1 MIAATKNNCIALSN
15 LGLLQVTGKHA
26 KQFLQGQLTCNLE
39 EVNEHQTRLGA
50 HCDVKGRIQATFR
63 LFFYQNAYYFLLPR
77 RMLPYLLVALKKY
90 AVFSEVN
97 LIDVSDNWRK
107 IGLYGLGVATLLRT
121 QKLYTDKEENSL
133 IAHEP
138 ILSLSIPGP
147 NPRFI
152 LLSTSHKSIAF
163 IESSCAPQSIDNWDL
178 FDIMAGIPSV
188 YPETSAKFTPHQLNY
203 PALGGVS
210 FNKGC
215 YIGQEIIAR
224 TQYLGKPKS
233 RLYRV
238 SFQANKQTLP
248 GTYLLEKGEQ
258 AIKGAVIMS
267 AKDGFNH
274 YQALVCLQNQAV
286 SHTIYLENMETSIIS
301 LLKLPYSI

>member
-1 MIAATKNNCIALSN
+1 MIEATKDNCIDLSD
-15 LGLLQVTGKHA
+15 LGLLQVTGKQA
-26 KQFLQGQLTCNLE
+26 KQFLQGQLTCNLD

-50 HCDVKGRIQATFR
+50 LCDVKGRIQATFR

-77 RMLPYLLVALKKY
+77 PMAPHLLVALKKY
-90 AVFSEVN
+90 AVFSKVD
-97 LIDVSDNWRK
+97 LSDVSDHWQK
-107 IGLYGLGVATLLRT
+107 MGLYGSGIAALLRT
-121 QKLYTDKEENSL
+121 QKLYPKEENGL
-133 IAHEP
+133 IAHAP

-152 LLSTSHKSIAF
+152 LLSPNRKSLAF
-163 IESSCAPQSIDNWDL
+163 IDTACLLKTLNDWHL
-178 FDIMAGIPSV
+178 FDIIAGIPII
-188 YPETSAKFTPHQLNY
+188 YPETRGQFTPHQLNY

-238 SFQANKQTLP
+238 SFQANQQALP
-248 GTYLLEKGEQ
+248 GTSLLEKIGQ
-258 AIKGAVIMS
+258 ATKGTVIMS
-267 AKDGFNH
+267 AKDDFNN
-274 YQALVCLQNQAV
+274 YQALVCLQNQAI
-286 SHTIYLENMETSIIS
+286 SHTICLENMETSIIK

>member
-1 MIAATKNNCIALSN
+1 MIEATKNNCIDLSD

-50 HCDVKGRIQATFR
+50 HCDVKGRVQATFR

-77 RMLPYLLVALKKY
+77 HMVQHLLVALKKY
-90 AVFSEVN
+90 AVFSKVD
-97 LIDVSDNWRK
+97 LSDVSDNWQK
-107 IGLYGLGVATLLRT
+107 MGVYGSGIATLLRT
-121 QKLYTDKEENSL
+121 QKLYTKEENGL
-133 IAHEP
+133 VAHEP
-138 ILSLSIPGP
+138 TLSLSIPGP
-147 NPRFI
+147 SPRFI
-152 LLSTSHKSIAF
+152 LLSSSHKSITS
-163 IESSCAPQSIDNWDL
+163 IVTTCSPQTLNDWYL
-178 FDIMAGIPSV
+178 FDIMAGIPTI
-188 YPETSAKFTPHQLNY
+188 YPETSAEFTPHQLNY

-238 SFQANKQTLP
+238 SFQANKHALP
-248 GTYLLEKGEQ
+248 GTSLLEKGEQ
-258 AIKGAVIMS
+258 TRKGTVIMS

-274 YQALVCLQNQAV
+274 YQALVCLQNQAI
-286 SHTIYLENMETSIIS
+286 SHTIYLGNAEASLIN

>member
-1 MIAATKNNCIALSN
+1 MIASTKNNYIDLSD

-39 EVNEHQTRLGA
+39 EVNGHQTRLGA

-77 RMLPYLLVALKKY
+77 HMVQHFLVALKKY
-90 AVFSEVN
+90 AAFSKVD
-97 LIDVSDNWRK
+97 LSDASDNWQK
-107 IGLYGLGVATLLRT
+107 TGIYGPEIVPLLKT
-121 QKLYTDKEENSL
+121 QKLYTKEKNGL
-133 IAHEP
+133 IAHEA

-147 NPRFI
+147 NPRFM
-152 LLSTSHKSIAF
+152 LLSAPHESIAF
-163 IESSCAPQSIDNWDL
+163 IKTTCSPQAINDWHL
-178 FDIMAGIPSV
+178 FDIVAGIPTI
-188 YPETSAKFTPHQLNY
+188 YPETSTEFTPHQLNY

-224 TQYLGKPKS
+224 THYLGKPKS

-238 SFQANKQTLP
+238 SFQANEQALP
-248 GTYLLEKGEQ
+248 GTSLLEKGGRS
-258 AIKGAVIMS
+258 IKGTVIMS
-267 AKDGFNH
+267 AKDGLNH
-274 YQALVCLQNQAV
+274 YQALVCLQNQAI
-286 SHTIYLENMETSIIS
+286 SHTIYLENAENS
-301 LLKLPYSI
+301 LVNLLELPYSI

>member
-1 MIAATKNNCIALSN
+1 MIEATKNNCIDLSD

-50 HCDVKGRIQATFR
+50 HCDVKGRVQATFR
-63 LFFYQNAYYFLLPR
+63 LLFYQNAYYFLLPR
-77 RMLPYLLVALKKY
+77 HMVQHLLVALKKY
-90 AVFSEVN
+90 AVFSKVD
-97 LIDVSDNWRK
+97 LSDVSDNWQK
-107 IGLYGLGVATLLRT
+107 MGVYGSGIATLLRT
-121 QKLYTDKEENSL
+121 QKLYTKEKNGL
-133 IAHEP
+133 VAHEP
-138 ILSLSIPGP
+138 TLSLSIPGP
-147 NPRFI
+147 SPRFI
-152 LLSTSHKSIAF
+152 LLSSSHKSITS
-163 IESSCAPQSIDNWDL
+163 IVTTCSPQTLNDWYL
-178 FDIMAGIPSV
+178 FDIMAGIPTI
-188 YPETSAKFTPHQLNY
+188 YPETSAEFTPHQLNY

-238 SFQANKQTLP
+238 SFQANKHALP
-248 GTYLLEKGEQ
+248 GTSLLEKSEQ
-258 AIKGAVIMS
+258 TRKGTVIMS

-274 YQALVCLQNQAV
+274 YQALVCLQNQAI
-286 SHTIYLENMETSIIS
+286 SHTIYLGNAEASLIN

>member
-1 MIAATKNNCIALSN
+1 MIEATKNNCIDLSD

-50 HCDVKGRIQATFR
+50 HCDVKGRVQATFR

-77 RMLPYLLVALKKY
+77 HMVQYLLVALKKY
-90 AVFSEVN
+90 AVFSKVD
-97 LIDVSDNWRK
+97 LSDVSDNWQK
-107 IGLYGLGVATLLRT
+107 MGVYGSGIAALLRT
-121 QKLYTDKEENSL
+121 QKLYTKEENGL
-133 IAHEP
+133 LAHEP
-138 ILSLSIPGP
+138 TLSLSIPGP
-147 NPRFI
+147 TPRFI
-152 LLSTSHKSIAF
+152 LLSFSHKSITS
-163 IESSCAPQSIDNWDL
+163 IVTTCSPQTLNDWYL
-178 FDIMAGIPSV
+178 FDIMAGIPTI
-188 YPETSAKFTPHQLNY
+188 YPETSAEFTPHQLNY

-238 SFQANKQTLP
+238 SFQANKHALP
-248 GTYLLEKGEQ
+248 GTSLLGKGEQ
-258 AIKGAVIMS
+258 TRKGTVIMS

-274 YQALVCLQNQAV
+274 YQALVCLQNQAI
-286 SHTIYLENMETSIIS
+286 SHTIYLGNAEASLIN

>member
-1 MIAATKNNCIALSN
+1 MIEAKKNNCIDLSD

-50 HCDVKGRIQATFR
+50 HCDVKGRVQATFR

-77 RMLPYLLVALKKY
+77 HMVQYLLVALKKY
-90 AVFSEVN
+90 AVFSKVD
-97 LIDVSDNWRK
+97 LSDVSDNWQK
-107 IGLYGLGVATLLRT
+107 MGVYGSGIAALLRT
-121 QKLYTDKEENSL
+121 QKLYTKEENGL
-133 IAHEP
+133 LAHEP
-138 ILSLSIPGP
+138 TLSLSIPGP
-147 NPRFI
+147 TPRFI
-152 LLSTSHKSIAF
+152 LLSSSHKSITS
-163 IESSCAPQSIDNWDL
+163 IVTTCSPQTLNDWYL
-178 FDIMAGIPSV
+178 FDIMAGIPTI
-188 YPETSAKFTPHQLNY
+188 YPETSAEFTPHQLNY

-238 SFQANKQTLP
+238 SFQANKHALP
-248 GTYLLEKGEQ
+248 GTSLLGKGEKTR
-258 AIKGAVIMS
+258 KGTVIMS

-274 YQALVCLQNQAV
+274 YQALVCLQNQAI
-286 SHTIYLENMETSIIS
+286 SHTIYLGNAEASLIN

>member
-1 MIAATKNNCIALSN
+1 MIEATKNNCIDLSDI
-15 LGLLQVTGKHA
+15 GLLQVTGKHA

-50 HCDVKGRIQATFR
+50 HCDVKGRVQTTFR

-77 RMLPYLLVALKKY
+77 HMVQHLLVALKKY
-90 AVFSEVN
+90 AVFSKVD
-97 LIDVSDNWRK
+97 LSDVSDNWQK
-107 IGLYGLGVATLLRT
+107 MGVYGSEIAALLRT
-121 QKLYTDKEENSL
+121 QKLYTKEENGL
-133 IAHEP
+133 VAHEP
-138 ILSLSIPGP
+138 TLSLSIPGP
-147 NPRFI
+147 SPRFI
-152 LLSTSHKSIAF
+152 LLSSSHKSITF
-163 IESSCAPQSIDNWDL
+163 IVTTCSPQTLNDWYL
-178 FDIMAGIPSV
+178 FDIMAGVPTI

-238 SFQANKQTLP
+238 SFQANKQVLP
-248 GTYLLEKGEQ
+248 GTSLLEKGEQ
-258 AIKGAVIMS
+258 TSKGTVIMS

-274 YQALVCLQNQAV
+274 YQALVCLQNQAI
-286 SHTIYLENMETSIIS
+286 SHTIYLGNAEASLIN